1 MQTNQLC
8 KLASTYIL
16 CIQILSSRCNQITS
30 LNLRNTSITKD
41 SVTMIL
47 HHLKQTLEELN
58 VNDNKI
64 NFENL
69 IQLKSLPRLKVLNCL
84 YLHNFDEIETLRR
97 QMPHLIINRKT
108 VSAAAPNSSFEPKVG
123 LWDIKV
129 NQLDLF
135 QEWIDYK
142 LK

>member
-1 MQTNQLC
+1 
-8 KLASTYIL
+8 
-16 CIQILSSRCNQITS
+16 
-30 LNLRNTSITKD
+30 
-41 SVTMIL
+41 MIL

-97 QMPHLIINRKT
+97 HVDEM
-108 VSAAAPNSSFEPKVG
+108 
-123 LWDIKV
+123 
-129 NQLDLF
+129 
-135 QEWIDYK
+135 
-142 LK
+142 

>member
-1 MQTNQLC
+1 
-8 KLASTYIL
+8 
-16 CIQILSSRCNQITS
+16 
-30 LNLRNTSITKD
+30 
-41 SVTMIL
+41 MIL

-69 IQLKSLPRLKVLNCL
+69 IELKSLPRLKVLNCL

-108 VSAAAPNSSFEPKVG
+108 VSAAAPNSIFEPKVG

-135 QEWIDYK
+135 QE
-142 LK
+142 

>member
-1 MQTNQLC
+1 
-8 KLASTYIL
+8 
-16 CIQILSSRCNQITS
+16 
-30 LNLRNTSITKD
+30 
-41 SVTMIL
+41 MIL

-84 YLHNFDEIETLRR
+84 YLHNFDEIDTLRKHL
-97 QMPHLIINRKT
+97 PHLIINRKT
-108 VSAAAPNSSFEPKVG
+108 VSAAAPNSMFEPKVG

-129 NQLDLF
+129 NQHDIF
-135 QEWIDYK
+135 QE
-142 LK
+142 

>member
-1 MQTNQLC
+1 
-8 KLASTYIL
+8 
-16 CIQILSSRCNQITS
+16 
-30 LNLRNTSITKD
+30 
-41 SVTMIL
+41 MIL

-84 YLHNFDEIETLRR
+84 YLHNFDEIETLRKHL
-97 QMPHLIINRKT
+97 PHLIINRKT
-108 VSAAAPNSSFEPKVG
+108 VSAAAPNSIFEPKFG

-129 NQLDLF
+129 NQLDLL
-135 QEWIDYK
+135 QE
-142 LK
+142 